1 MGQIKN
7 IKLHIVTDIKTTS
20 HIINMATEE
29 KTPGCFSRFFGP
41 KKEIT
46 VITEKNYEEPR
57 PSGPNVL
64 TSSSGMTIRQTL
76 HFASLQSHVM
86 HNDGKP
92 VYIYVG
98 TKGIVIQDMPVEEV
112 ATASTDA
119 ETIAVD
125 VHQERPSSSVSSAS
139 SSSKDRK
146 ESSSSR
152 KSDTDVYIPEAERI
166 EQELD
171 TLVSEADEAAEPIE
185 PEEVPSIPEEP
196 EIEIQPAE
204 GEPEV
209 IACDFGSGGES
220 GDVVEICQDV
230 VAEAGDVSTSDEVTP
245 EVEAP
250 ESTDAIVETTEEVVT
265 CEENEELHPEPPM
278 ALEEEAGEVA
288 ATEDALEIS
297 EPEVKKKK
305 KKKTSEA
312 EEGEN
317 GEVTEKKKKKKKT
330 VEGEE
335 AGEGEEKKK
344 KKKKKT
350 SEVEGEGGDEVVEK
364 KKRKKKKSEAEE
376 GSIAEDVTGTAEE
389 VAVEPEAEANGASE
403 VEEGENGEVTEKKKK

>member
-86 HNDGKP
+86 HNNGKP

-125 VHQERPSSSVSSAS
+125 VYQERPSSSISSAS

-185 PEEVPSIPEEP
+185 LEEGPSIPEEP

-220 GDVVEICQDV
+220 GDVV
-230 VAEAGDVSTSDEVTP
+230 AEAGDASTSDEVAP

-250 ESTDAIVETTEEVVT
+250 ESTDAVVETTEEVVT
-265 CEENEELHPEPPM
+265 CEQNEGLHSEPPM
-278 ALEEEAGEVA
+278 ALEEEAGEVG
-288 ATEDALEIS
+288 ATEDAPEIS
-297 EPEVKKKK
+297 AEPEVKKKK
-305 KKKTSEA
+305 KKKASEV

-335 AGEGEEKKK
+335 AGEGEEK
-344 KKKKKT
+344 
-350 SEVEGEGGDEVVEK
+350 
-364 KKRKKKKSEAEE
+364 
-376 GSIAEDVTGTAEE
+376 
-389 VAVEPEAEANGASE
+389 
-403 VEEGENGEVTEKKKK
+403 